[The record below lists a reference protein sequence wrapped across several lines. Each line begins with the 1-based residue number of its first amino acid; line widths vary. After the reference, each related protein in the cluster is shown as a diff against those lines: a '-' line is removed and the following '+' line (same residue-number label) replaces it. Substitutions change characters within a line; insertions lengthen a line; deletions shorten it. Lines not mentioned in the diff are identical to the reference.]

1 MVVKGRW
8 ELISH
13 DRVVLASEVCPTRD
27 HLLAEVRK
35 IYREKIFRR
44 KSLAIKNTGLDCGIG
59 FDRVLQRWLR
69 KSCSLINYTY
79 YTKFHGYKLSL
90 NIT

>member
-44 KSLAIKNTGLDCGIG
+44 KSLAIKTPGLIAES
-59 FDRVLQRWLR
+59 V
-69 KSCSLINYTY
+69 SI
-79 YTKFHGYKLSL
+79 LSFKDGCENL
-90 NIT
+90 AV